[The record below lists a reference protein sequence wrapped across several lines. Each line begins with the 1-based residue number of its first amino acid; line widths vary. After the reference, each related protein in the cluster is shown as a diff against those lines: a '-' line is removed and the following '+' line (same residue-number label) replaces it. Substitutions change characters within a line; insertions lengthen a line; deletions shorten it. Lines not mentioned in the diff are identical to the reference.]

1 MLDDILINKTA
12 TIKKCIARIQAE
24 YIGYEQEFST
34 NYTKQDS
41 IILNI
46 ERLSQATIDIA
57 AHIVRINNYGIPQ
70 TSREVFVMLAKNN
83 IISEQISSSMQNMV
97 GFRNLA
103 VRDCH
108 NLNLDIVEA
117 IINKHL
123 TDFENFTAEIAQ
135 N

>member
-70 TSREVFVMLAKNN
+70 TSREVFVMLAKNK

-103 VRDCH
+103 VHDYQ

-123 TDFENFTAEIAQ
+123 TDFENFAAEIAK

>member
-1 MLDDILINKTA
+1 
-12 TIKKCIARIQAE
+12 
-24 YIGYEQEFST
+24 
-34 NYTKQDS
+34 
-41 IILNI
+41 
-46 ERLSQATIDIA
+46 
-57 AHIVRINNYGIPQ
+57 
-70 TSREVFVMLAKNN
+70 MLAKNK

-103 VRDCH
+103 VHDYQ

-123 TDFENFTAEIAQ
+123 TDFENFAAEIAK

>member
-12 TIKKCIARIQAE
+12 TIKKCIARIQEE

-57 AHIVRINNYGIPQ
+57 AHIIRLNNYGIPQ
-70 TSREVFVMLAKNN
+70 TSREVFVILAKNK
-83 IISEQISSSMQNMV
+83 IISEQISNSMQNMV

-103 VRDCH
+103 VHDYQ

-123 TDFENFTAEIAQ
+123 TDFENFATEIAKH
-135 N
+135 

>member
-1 MLDDILINKTA
+1 MLDDILINKTV
-12 TIKKCIARIQAE
+12 TIKKCIARIQEE

-70 TSREVFVMLAKNN
+70 TSREVFVMLAKNK

-103 VRDCH
+103 VHDYQ
-108 NLNLDIVEA
+108 NLNLDIVKA

-123 TDFENFTAEIAQ
+123 IDFENFAAEIAK